1 MLFEVGLEIGS
12 SEGSLAWVLNHSGCF
27 AAGANGNEALANLPV
42 AIKAYRAWLGKHDD
56 RPSASA
62 GEIEIRVVDTWV
74 DYRVNEA
81 FERVEQGG
89 YEVSAWFLHD
99 WKPLTGAEIT
109 RARQL
114 LEWSRADLLFT
125 VEGLSQE
132 ALEVKQPGE
141 RWNIKGIL
149 RHVGGAEWWYL
160 DRLGLAFPQREVPR
174 DPFERLGVVRTHLLE
189 QLPELEGSSQ
199 VVGVDA
205 ELWSPR
211 KLLRRTLWHE
221 RDHTAHIRKLI

>member
-1 MLFEVGLEIGS
+1 MLCEVGLETGS
-12 SEGSLAWVLNHSGCF
+12 SEGSLAWVLNHPSCF
-27 AAGANGNEALANLPV
+27 AAGANANEALANLPD
-42 AIKAYRAWLGKHDD
+42 AITAYHAWLGKHDD
-56 RPSASA
+56 RPSASV

-99 WKPLTGAEIT
+99 WKPLTGAEIA

-114 LEWSRADLLFT
+114 LEWSRADLLST

-132 ALEVKQPGE
+132 TLEVKQPGE

-160 DRLGLAFPQREVPR
+160 DRLGLAFPQRELPR
-174 DPFERLGVVRTHLLE
+174 DPFERLGVVRAHLLE
-189 QLPELEGSSQ
+189 QLPELEGSQQ